1 MKKNLSFGDGIA
13 VGICGA
19 WVTSRPSTMPL
30 NAGRQTSRSNMRGA
44 AGFLPTRR
52 ASQRNPLKIP
62 EGQLLSSMP
71 GGGRRRRSSTSFRND
86 SGMKAMEGSKAH
98 VEHIQ
103 VGARRKS
110 STTPLGRA
118 LERGRQRQSAESL
131 HAFPSGMKMRD
142 AAGIEVEA
150 EEIGDRLP
158 SIHRGGTHTYSSS
171 GSNMPAGT
179 RTLINQTRDSE
190 IGSQNRNKMS
200 FMGLEP
206 LWLEPDGDAS
216 LFRGSLKGA
225 AEQQFKTIP
234 NPLQHAKQVLA
245 GFTEKTPSGPVKMEM
260 ELEELAPLVRL
271 PETAT
276 SNKVRHAAAA
286 VYASP
291 TLGVVQVVLVGTE
304 NGLFIHCPIDDSGS
318 LPTSCVGVSGQGDDR
333 RPSATFAHPHWGEN
347 QAGRRADRRPS
358 ATFAHP
364 HWGENQAGRRAG
376 AAGGGTVHHSI
387 PFGRASSAESGSERR
402 RSPNAQR
409 WVHVGHDPCEWVHP
423 IGRDGMAVSVL
434 RAGTSGRP
442 TVCLHNLSNLLEDAY
457 TQQQPQQHR
466 DRLGDMAAPSPSAP
480 MQAVVQASEYASC
493 SATES
498 AFDEQGDFYLCIAT
512 EFRLVLLTWDPERS
526 ELMTLRDFTT
536 PFREPPP
543 AASALLFMPQHG
555 PLPLFC
561 VGCSRQASTRAK
573 RLAVIDFNLLPVVAE
588 AKMNPELGWVRIRI
602 GWENVF
608 AAAVEQLG
616 RDTFALCYS
625 NAVSFVKGDGSP
637 ADAEAEGRTLPKV
650 IFSELPQSFVCV
662 PGAILGVSSAGIEVR
677 SVHSGDALGRVAGRF
692 ASAWPADLG
701 AAMRSA
707 ASTLTMA
714 AGGGSS
720 RSAPVDWVRQ
730 FAQRS
735 NLFSGNAPA
744 GGTAHTLGV
753 LATEV
758 TMPRLSSHGGRG
770 QQHHVPAPQAFISGH
785 SAGGGGGGG
794 GPPAVEL
801 HLVPT
806 ALVQMKIQDVPTSV
820 DEMAPVRSMTFEV
833 TKDTIETMLD
843 GMGKILEQMESV

>member
-1 MKKNLSFGDGIA
+1 
-13 VGICGA
+13 
-19 WVTSRPSTMPL
+19 
-30 NAGRQTSRSNMRGA
+30 
-44 AGFLPTRR
+44 
-52 ASQRNPLKIP
+52 
-62 EGQLLSSMP
+62 
-71 GGGRRRRSSTSFRND
+71 
-86 SGMKAMEGSKAH
+86 
-98 VEHIQ
+98 
-103 VGARRKS
+103 
-110 STTPLGRA
+110 
-118 LERGRQRQSAESL
+118 
-131 HAFPSGMKMRD
+131 MRD

-158 SIHRGGTHTYSSS
+158 SIHHGGTHTNSSS

-225 AEQQFKTIP
+225 AEQQFRTIP
-234 NPLQHAKQVLA
+234 NPPQHAKQSPEQMRHQRHQYRAGPQWSPLTSIPIGGGSGGGSGVSGGSAAAGLGSAAAAPAAAVYIPNPRVLA

-271 PETAT
+271 PETTT

-318 LPTSCVGVSGQGDDR
+318 LPTSCVGVSGRGD
-333 RPSATFAHPHWGEN
+333 
-347 QAGRRADRRPS
+347 DRRPS

-387 PFGRASSAESGSERR
+387 PLGRASSAESGSERR

-526 ELMTLRDFTT
+526 ELITLRDFTT

-770 QQHHVPAPQAFISGH
+770 QQHHAPAPQASISGH

-801 HLVPT
+801 HLV
-806 ALVQMKIQDVPTSV
+806 
-820 DEMAPVRSMTFEV
+820 RWTFEHA
-833 TKDTIETMLD
+833 KS
-843 GMGKILEQMESV
+843 MGANSFGSLHSSTVL